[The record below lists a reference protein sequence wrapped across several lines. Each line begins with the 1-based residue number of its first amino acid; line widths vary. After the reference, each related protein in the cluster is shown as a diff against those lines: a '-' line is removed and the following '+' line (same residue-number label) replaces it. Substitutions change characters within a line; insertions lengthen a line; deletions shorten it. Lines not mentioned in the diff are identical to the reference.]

1 MNEMT
6 ETKFT
11 VDGETALF
19 GSLGRA
25 GEKRKGYDERV
36 TKPSIGEAQRLRRSG
51 LFPVALV

>member
-1 MNEMT
+1 MT

-25 GEKRKGYDERV
+25 GEKRKGYGERV
-36 TKPSIGEAQRLRRSG
+36 TKASIGEAQRLRRSG
-51 LFPVALV
+51 LFPAALV